1 MILKSELKQVP
12 VEQRVPGKLY
22 WVSDILEG
30 EFDDTAFR
38 IFKSGNESTTGTNW
52 RYWFALPES
61 MLPVRELPDEFELKR
76 GEWEYIGRRGW
87 NEILDFNVVMTRIKT
102 TLPSLTIPSGSKSEQ
117 IAEIEKILAELKQS

>member
-12 VEQRVPGKLY
+12 VAQRVPGKLY

-52 RYWFALPES
+52 RYWFELPES
-61 MLPVRELPDEFELKR
+61 LLPVRELPDEFELKE
-76 GEWEYIGRRGW
+76 GEWEWFRDVF
-87 NEILDFNVVMTRIKT
+87 NEWKRANGLKYRRIKT
-102 TLPSLTIPSGSKSEQ
+102 IPSLTIPSGTKSEQ
-117 IAEIEKILAELKQS
+117 IAELEKILAELKQS